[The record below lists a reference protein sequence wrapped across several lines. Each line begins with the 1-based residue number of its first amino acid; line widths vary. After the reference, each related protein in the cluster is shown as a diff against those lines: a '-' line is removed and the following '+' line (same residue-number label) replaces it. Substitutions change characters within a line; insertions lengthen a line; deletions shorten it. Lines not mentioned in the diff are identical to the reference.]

1 MNSPLISILIPHY
14 GGEKILQ
21 DCLDSLKS
29 TDYSNLEVLVL
40 DNNSSDDSIKNI
52 QPKFPN
58 VKFIKSKYNRGFSGG
73 CNFLATYANGKYLII
88 LNNDTIHEKKWITPL
103 IERMEKNENIS
114 SVQPKIKK
122 HANKAYFDYAG
133 ASGGFMDKYCF
144 PFARGRIFN
153 TIEKDNGQYDNACQ
167 IFWASG
173 TAFLTKKSIF
183 EKIGGFDEKLF
194 AHMEEIDY
202 HWKCQLQGH
211 EVWVEPSSIIYHHG
225 GKTLS
230 PMSPKK
236 TYLNYRNSL
245 ILLLTNHPL
254 NISIKLF
261 FPRIIMEVIS
271 FIREMILLR
280 WGHGFSIIKSWI
292 WIIFNLSFILS
303 RRKNI
308 INKNKLN
315 FSLHKNIILDYYIKR
330 KKKYSNL

>member
-29 TDYSNLEVLVL
+29 TDYSNLEILVL

-88 LNNDTIHEKKWITPL
+88 LNNDTIHEKNWITPL

-122 HANKAYFDYAG
+122 HTNKAYFDHAG

-202 HWKCQLQGH
+202 HWKCQLQGY
-211 EVWVEPSSIIYHHG
+211 EVWVEPSSTIYHHG

-230 PMSPKK
+230 PTSPKK

-271 FIREMILLR
+271 FVREIILLR
-280 WGHGFSIIKSWI
+280 WGHGLSIIKSWI
-292 WIIFNLSFILS
+292 WILFHPRLLIH
-303 RRKNI
+303 RRIKIKNKKELKMISKKNI
-308 INKNKLN
+308 VFQYFIKGIKTFSKL
-315 FSLHKNIILDYYIKR
+315 
-330 KKKYSNL
+330 